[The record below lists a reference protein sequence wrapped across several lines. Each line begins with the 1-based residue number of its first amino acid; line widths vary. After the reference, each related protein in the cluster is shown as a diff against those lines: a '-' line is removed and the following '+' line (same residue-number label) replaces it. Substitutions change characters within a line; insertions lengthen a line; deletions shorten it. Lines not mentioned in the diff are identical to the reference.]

1 MALKCGVCGHKEHFR
16 ATAELKLD
24 LRVDCDG
31 VVVSHDLEEV
41 LSQLSLK
48 PESCGS
54 CGSRSLIES
63 DYISDKEWE
72 SQIDQVLEQRRLE
85 EKLDELQ
92 SRRSRVGRRAS

>member
-16 ATAELKLD
+16 ATAELKLE

-31 VVVSHDLEEV
+31 GVLSHDLEAV
-41 LSQLSLK
+41 LAQLSLK

-63 DYISDKEWE
+63 DYISDREWE
-72 SQIDQVLEQRRLE
+72 SQIDQALEQRRIEEQLE
-85 EKLDELQ
+85 QLDA
-92 SRRSRVGRRAS
+92 RRRRQGRRAS